1 MKTEDLKAQGL
12 TEEQIKFV
20 MAENGKDIGVEKD
33 KVATKEGELN
43 TANQTIKTLQE
54 TVKKFDGVDIEKL
67 KGDLANL
74 QNKYDADTAALR
86 MDAALDSALTAAKVK
101 SPKLLKNS
109 LDREKLKL
117 DGEKLLGLDDQ
128 LEAFKKSDPYL
139 FDDAT
144 SPAKSSAKVDS
155 GRSHNTPP
163 PAPGKTGTLLG
174 ALQEKFN
181 NEGE

>member
-1 MKTEDLKAQGL
+1 MKREFLKELGL
-12 TEEQIKFV
+12 ADEAIDKI
-20 MAENGKDIGVEKD
+20 MAENGKDIEAQKALTTAEAA
-33 KVATKEGELN
+33 KLT
-43 TANQTIKTLQE
+43 TANQTIKDLQE

-67 KGDLANL
+67 KGDLIAL
-74 QNKYDADTAALR
+74 QTKYDADTAALR
-86 MDAALDSALTAAKVK
+86 MDAALDSALAAAKVK

-128 LEAFKKSDPYL
+128 LETFKKSDPYL

-144 SPAKSSAKVDS
+144 PPAKSPAKVDS